1 MAKIND
7 ELANMEAEEF
17 RKNNGTVIRTVMAAF
32 KRGWFGIKDL
42 TSTLSAYRLSLD
54 DVMDSIDYFE
64 DRKYVEVRDRETK
77 EVMRSADLDISDIE
91 IRLTADGK
99 LLGYQLISDDGI
111 DL

>member
-1 MAKIND
+1 
-7 ELANMEAEEF
+7 
-17 RKNNGTVIRTVMAAF
+17 
-32 KRGWFGIKDL
+32 
-42 TSTLSAYRLSLD
+42 
-54 DVMDSIDYFE
+54 MDSIDYFE